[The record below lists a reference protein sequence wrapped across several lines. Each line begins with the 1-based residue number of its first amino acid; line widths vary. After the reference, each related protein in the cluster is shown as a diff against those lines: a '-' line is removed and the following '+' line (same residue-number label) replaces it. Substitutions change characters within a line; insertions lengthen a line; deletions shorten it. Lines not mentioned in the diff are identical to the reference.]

1 MLLSTR
7 TQTAPKSGEG
17 AETKHITA
25 IITKEEENL
34 LWDQGAVGVE
44 TPESL
49 LRAVFY
55 YNSKN
60 FCLRGGSEQRALKLS
75 QVVCHTDPNRYVFTE
90 KRSGGLWQMCVDNKV
105 VPIIVRPDLG
115 V

>member
-49 LRAVFY
+49 LRAVFFITTARI
-55 YNSKN
+55 SA
-60 FCLRGGSEQRALKLS
+60 CVEEVS
-75 QVVCHTDPNRYVFTE
+75 
-90 KRSGGLWQMCVDNKV
+90 SG
-105 VPIIVRPDLG
+105 P
-115 V
+115 